1 MGRSLFSQPNPLMKF
16 KQTTFPT
23 ATNVVSLAQ
32 AKAHL
37 RVEHSDD
44 ESLIQTLI
52 GVAQNVVEGYT
63 GRFLQRVEGS
73 FYFDDFHEFMNLHAG
88 PNLALDIDRS
98 GNTGVTYLNTA
109 GRQTVVDA
117 TKYVLEGKG
126 YPARLRMLDTPS
138 DVESDSL
145 NAVRIDV
152 TVGHDSA
159 EPIPDA
165 LVAAMLLIIGHLYEN
180 RQDVGQHKTHA
191 TPLASRYLMEPY
203 RLKSFA

>member
-16 KQTTFPT
+16 EQTTFPT

-37 RVEHSDD
+37 RVEHADD
-44 ESLIQTLI
+44 ESLIETLI

-63 GRFLQRVEGS
+63 GRFLQQVEGS
-73 FYFDDFHEFMNLHAG
+73 FYFDDFHEFMNLHVG
-88 PNLALDIDRS
+88 PNLALRNS
-98 GNTGVTYLNTA
+98 NSAEGVTYLDTA
-109 GRQTVVDA
+109 GRQIVVDLD
-117 TKYVLEGKG
+117 KYVLEGKG

-145 NAVRIDV
+145 NAVRVDV
-152 TVGHDSA
+152 TVGHTQADR
-159 EPIPDA
+159 PDA
-165 LVAAMLLIIGHLYEN
+165 LIAAMLLIIGHLYEN

>member
-1 MGRSLFSQPNPLMKF
+1 MGRSLFSQLNVLMKF
-16 KQTTFPT
+16 EQTTFPT
-23 ATNVVSLAQ
+23 ATNVVSLLQ

-44 ESLIQTLI
+44 ESLIDTLI
-52 GVAQNVVEGYT
+52 GVAQNVVEAYT
-63 GRFLQRVEGS
+63 GRFLQQVEGS

-88 PNLALDIDRS
+88 PNLALRNS
-98 GNTGVTYLNTA
+98 NSAEGVTYLDTA
-109 GRQTVVDA
+109 GRQTVVDLD
-117 TKYVLEGKG
+117 KYVLEGKG

-145 NAVRIDV
+145 NAVRVDV
-152 TVGHDSA
+152 TVGHTQADR
-159 EPIPDA
+159 PDA
-165 LVAAMLLIIGHLYEN
+165 LIAAMLLIIGHLYEN

>member
-1 MGRSLFSQPNPLMKF
+1 MGRSLFSQPNVLMKF
-16 KQTTFPT
+16 EQTTFPT
-23 ATNVVSLAQ
+23 ATNVVSLIQ

-44 ESLIQTLI
+44 ESLIETLI

-63 GRFLQRVEGS
+63 GRFLQQVEGS

-88 PNLALDIDRS
+88 PNLALRNS
-98 GNTGVTYLNTA
+98 NSAEGVTYLDTA
-109 GRQTVVDA
+109 GRQTVVDLD
-117 TKYVLEGKG
+117 KYVLEGKG

-145 NAVRIDV
+145 NAVRVDV
-152 TVGHDSA
+152 TVGHTQADR
-159 EPIPDA
+159 PDA

>member
-16 KQTTFPT
+16 EQTTFPT

-37 RVEHSDD
+37 RVEHADD
-44 ESLIQTLI
+44 ESLIETLI

-63 GRFLQRVEGS
+63 GRFLQQVEGS

-88 PNLALDIDRS
+88 PNLALRNS
-98 GNTGVTYLNTA
+98 NSAEGVTYLDTA
-109 GRQTVVDA
+109 GRQIVVDLD
-117 TKYVLEGKG
+117 KYVLEGKG

-145 NAVRIDV
+145 NAVRVDV
-152 TVGHDSA
+152 TVGHTQADR
-159 EPIPDA
+159 PDA
-165 LVAAMLLIIGHLYEN
+165 LIAAMLLIIGHLYEN

-203 RLKSFA
+203 RLKSFS

>member
-16 KQTTFPT
+16 EQTTFPT

-37 RVEHSDD
+37 RVEHADD
-44 ESLIQTLI
+44 ESLIETLI

-63 GRFLQRVEGS
+63 GRFLQQVEGS

-88 PNLALDIDRS
+88 PNLALRNS
-98 GNTGVTYLNTA
+98 NSAEGVTYLDTA
-109 GRQTVVDA
+109 GRQTVVDLD
-117 TKYVLEGKG
+117 KYVLEGKG
-126 YPARLRMLDTPS
+126 YPARLRMLDAPS

-145 NAVRIDV
+145 NAVRVDV
-152 TVGHDSA
+152 TVGHTQTDR
-159 EPIPDA
+159 PDA
-165 LVAAMLLIIGHLYEN
+165 LIAAMLLIIGHLYEN

-203 RLKSFA
+203 RLKSFS

>member
-16 KQTTFPT
+16 EQTTFPT
-23 ATNVVSLAQ
+23 ATNVVSLIQ

-44 ESLIQTLI
+44 ESLIETLI

-63 GRFLQRVEGS
+63 GRFLQQVEGS

-88 PNLALDIDRS
+88 PNLALRNS
-98 GNTGVTYLNTA
+98 NSAEGVTYLDTA
-109 GRQTVVDA
+109 GRRIVVDLD
-117 TKYVLEGKG
+117 KYVLEGKG

-145 NAVRIDV
+145 NAVRVDV
-152 TVGHDSA
+152 TVGHTQADR
-159 EPIPDA
+159 PDA
-165 LVAAMLLIIGHLYEN
+165 LIAAMLLIIGHLYEN

>member
-16 KQTTFPT
+16 EQTTFPT

-37 RVEHSDD
+37 RVEHADD
-44 ESLIQTLI
+44 ESLIETLI

-63 GRFLQRVEGS
+63 GRFLQQVEGS

-88 PNLALDIDRS
+88 PNLALRNRNS
-98 GNTGVTYLNTA
+98 AEGVTYLDTA
-109 GRQTVVDA
+109 GRQTVVDLD
-117 TKYVLEGKG
+117 KYVLEGKG

-145 NAVRIDV
+145 NAVRVDV
-152 TVGHDSA
+152 TVGHTQADR
-159 EPIPDA
+159 PDA
-165 LVAAMLLIIGHLYEN
+165 LIAAMLLIIGHLYEN

>member
-1 MGRSLFSQPNPLMKF
+1 MGRSLFSQPNVLMKF
-16 KQTTFPT
+16 EQTTFPT
-23 ATNVVSLAQ
+23 ATNVVSLIQ

-44 ESLIQTLI
+44 ESLIETLI

-63 GRFLQRVEGS
+63 GRFLQQVEGS

-88 PNLALDIDRS
+88 PNLALRNS
-98 GNTGVTYLNTA
+98 NSAEGVTYLDTA
-109 GRQTVVDA
+109 GRRIVVDLD
-117 TKYVLEGKG
+117 KYVLEGKG

-145 NAVRIDV
+145 NAVRVDV
-152 TVGHDSA
+152 TVGHTQADR
-159 EPIPDA
+159 PDA
-165 LVAAMLLIIGHLYEN
+165 LIAAMLLIIGHLYEN

>member
-16 KQTTFPT
+16 EQATFPT

-37 RVEHSDD
+37 RVEHADD
-44 ESLIQTLI
+44 ESLIETLI

-63 GRFLQRVEGS
+63 GRFLQQVEGS

-88 PNLALDIDRS
+88 PNLALRNS
-98 GNTGVTYLNTA
+98 NSAEGVTYLDTA
-109 GRQTVVDA
+109 GRQIVVDLD
-117 TKYVLEGKG
+117 KYVLEGKG

-145 NAVRIDV
+145 NAVRVDV
-152 TVGHDSA
+152 TVGHTQADR
-159 EPIPDA
+159 PDA
-165 LVAAMLLIIGHLYEN
+165 LIAAMLLIIGHLYEN

-203 RLKSFA
+203 RLKSFS

>member
-1 MGRSLFSQPNPLMKF
+1 MKF
-16 KQTTFPT
+16 EQTTFPT

-37 RVEHSDD
+37 RVEHADD
-44 ESLIQTLI
+44 ESLIETLI

-63 GRFLQRVEGS
+63 GRFLQQVEGS

-88 PNLALDIDRS
+88 PNLALRNS
-98 GNTGVTYLNTA
+98 NSAEGVTYLDTA
-109 GRQTVVDA
+109 GRQTVVDLD
-117 TKYVLEGKG
+117 KYVLEGKG
-126 YPARLRMLDTPS
+126 YPARLRMLDAPS

-145 NAVRIDV
+145 NAVRVDV
-152 TVGHDSA
+152 TVGHTQTDR
-159 EPIPDA
+159 PDA
-165 LVAAMLLIIGHLYEN
+165 LIAAMLLIIGHLYEN

-203 RLKSFA
+203 RLKSFS

>member
-16 KQTTFPT
+16 EQATFPT

-37 RVEHSDD
+37 RVEHADD
-44 ESLIQTLI
+44 ESLIETLI

-63 GRFLQRVEGS
+63 GRFLQQVEGS

-88 PNLALDIDRS
+88 PNLALRNS
-98 GNTGVTYLNTA
+98 NSAEGVTYLDTA
-109 GRQTVVDA
+109 GRQIVVDLD
-117 TKYVLEGKG
+117 KYVLEGKG

-145 NAVRIDV
+145 NAVRVDV
-152 TVGHDSA
+152 TVGHTQADR
-159 EPIPDA
+159 PDA
-165 LVAAMLLIIGHLYEN
+165 LIAAMLLIIGHLYEN

>member
-16 KQTTFPT
+16 EQATFPT

-37 RVEHSDD
+37 RVEHADD
-44 ESLIQTLI
+44 ESLIETLI

-63 GRFLQRVEGS
+63 GRFLQQVEGS

-88 PNLALDIDRS
+88 PNLALRNS
-98 GNTGVTYLNTA
+98 NSAEGVTYLDTA
-109 GRQTVVDA
+109 GRQIVVDLD
-117 TKYVLEGKG
+117 KYVLEGKG
-126 YPARLRMLDTPS
+126 YPARLRMLDAPS

-145 NAVRIDV
+145 NAVRVDV
-152 TVGHDSA
+152 TVGHTQADR
-159 EPIPDA
+159 PDA
-165 LVAAMLLIIGHLYEN
+165 LIAAMLLIIGHLYEN